1 VKNINIRKHYYHF
14 KHRFLT
20 MNNIVISVALIIG
33 ASWAWGSIGMMQ
45 RNYDLQK
52 EVDTKYQQQR
62 LAELQVATLEYE
74 QNYYRSSEYQE
85 LAVRDRLNLADPGEK
100 LLMLPPNSEQAKN
113 ATKIFET
120 TTTVSAEPPSNLQ
133 QWTNFLFGGNH
144 KDLQK

>member
-1 VKNINIRKHYYHF
+1 MKNINIRKHYYHF

-20 MNNIVISVALIIG
+20 MNNIVITVALVIG
-33 ASWAWGSIGMMQ
+33 ASWAWGSIEMMQ

-85 LAVRDRLNLADPGEK
+85 LAVRDKLNLADPGEK

-113 ATKIFET
+113 AAKGFEKT
-120 TTTVSAEPPSNLQ
+120 AAEAAEPPSNLQ